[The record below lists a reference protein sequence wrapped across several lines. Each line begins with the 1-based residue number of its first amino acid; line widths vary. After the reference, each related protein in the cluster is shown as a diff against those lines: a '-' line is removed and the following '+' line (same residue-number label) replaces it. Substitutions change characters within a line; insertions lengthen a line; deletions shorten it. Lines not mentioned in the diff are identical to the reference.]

1 MSIRTSATVQ
11 EFFCQSNFP
20 LKDTLCEKSVDF
32 LKTCAGILILVW
44 KSLIGPIQIFLTSR
58 CLKLV
63 TEYLLMC
70 GYVIEFWNL
79 FGIISF
85 RVELKLL
92 EMIWHQGKSLI
103 QQTSFLLIYS
113 SKYYFGKL
121 LSPHYVSIGKIAPL
135 FREYCLFYKN
145 IWKISQSNIYLITPM
160 FGHSMTNLFF
170 FLPMLE
176 NMIQSL
182 CNVAKCFLFREKSDC
197 KESLEFLLDRKVIVS
212 LPKSLPGGL
221 EDDILDF
228 FHVVLFKSVPT
239 MVLKNVIS
247 SALYEAFCDIFESMY
262 YIDLTAFSA
271 SDARQVIF
279 LLQFF
284 CHQQ

>member
-1 MSIRTSATVQ
+1 
-11 EFFCQSNFP
+11 
-20 LKDTLCEKSVDF
+20 
-32 LKTCAGILILVW
+32 
-44 KSLIGPIQIFLTSR
+44 
-58 CLKLV
+58 
-63 TEYLLMC
+63 
-70 GYVIEFWNL
+70 
-79 FGIISF
+79 
-85 RVELKLL
+85 
-92 EMIWHQGKSLI
+92 
-103 QQTSFLLIYS
+103 
-113 SKYYFGKL
+113 
-121 LSPHYVSIGKIAPL
+121 
-135 FREYCLFYKN
+135 
-145 IWKISQSNIYLITPM
+145 M
-160 FGHSMTNLFF
+160 FGHSMTNLF

-228 FHVVLFKSVPT
+228 FHVVLFKSIPT

-247 SALYEAFCDIFESMY
+247 SALYEAFCDIFESMD

>member
-1 MSIRTSATVQ
+1 
-11 EFFCQSNFP
+11 
-20 LKDTLCEKSVDF
+20 
-32 LKTCAGILILVW
+32 
-44 KSLIGPIQIFLTSR
+44 
-58 CLKLV
+58 
-63 TEYLLMC
+63 
-70 GYVIEFWNL
+70 
-79 FGIISF
+79 
-85 RVELKLL
+85 
-92 EMIWHQGKSLI
+92 
-103 QQTSFLLIYS
+103 
-113 SKYYFGKL
+113 
-121 LSPHYVSIGKIAPL
+121 
-135 FREYCLFYKN
+135 
-145 IWKISQSNIYLITPM
+145 
-160 FGHSMTNLFF
+160 MTNLF

-228 FHVVLFKSVPT
+228 FHVVLFKSIPT

-247 SALYEAFCDIFESMY
+247 SALYEAFCDIFESMD